1 MITGAPDV
9 LVGPDAKQVESEV
22 GQPSCL
28 DVPDHRPAVVR
39 HDVVPRLR
47 GGALRTRA
55 DRILRKTE
63 IKLTRKV
70 CQCFGHSMQ

>member
-39 HDVVPRLR
+39 HDVFHDFVVEHYGQELIESF
-47 GGALRTRA
+47 G
-55 DRILRKTE
+55 
-63 IKLTRKV
+63 KLK
-70 CQCFGHSMQ
+70 